1 MSLLQL
7 SVLGSPDIFLDG
19 SRLTFPL
26 RKAQALLLYLAVEDG
41 MHSRGKLAAFLWPD
55 SKPEVGR
62 IALRTALGS
71 LRRLLVDTES
81 APGKQR
87 YLLHEHD
94 LLGLNP
100 QAPLEFDLRTV
111 QQVYQ
116 QVQKHSLSVSEAQQT
131 VLMTQ
136 YQHALTL
143 VRGPFLDGFWLGD
156 GAPFDEWREQQQRHW
171 HLRLLALLDR
181 LSSLQ
186 EMSGKWEEARATL
199 TRWVTLDP
207 LAEEAYR
214 RLMRAALAQGDTT
227 AALQMYTTLQA
238 LLAEGLDIMPSPET
252 VALAEHSRLLAARSK
267 RPLATVESGP
277 PSQFVSPLLGRA
289 KAFRLL
295 MESFQRVRARQPQAV
310 LVVGEAGIGKTR
322 LAEEFVAW
330 SRAQGADVLRGH
342 AFEIGGRLPY
352 QSLVEALRERL
363 EAENAPD
370 DLLEDMWLAELS
382 RLLPELQVRYPDL
395 PTPTE
400 DELIAKGRLFEAVAQ
415 LLGALA
421 QRAPLVL
428 LVDDLQWVDEA
439 SLDLLH
445 YLGHS
450 WKQQGSRVLLLG
462 AVRSEE
468 MELTPAFSAQL
479 VNLERDLPVTHVSL
493 QPLSREETLQLVETL
508 VEEQEPEGASPPVH
522 EPPRAVLSDF
532 LFTQT
537 GGHPLY
543 LLEMLKLLREREWLV
558 PQLGAHDVWHLT
570 LAEEITTA
578 IVQEQLRHE
587 LFPPSV
593 RALIQARLLKLTPLS
608 RQVVM
613 ASAVLGKR
621 SSAHNLWQVAQ
632 MDVQAGIEALEEALK
647 SGLLHAEKAKTG
659 HLSTYRFVH
668 DLIRDVVYTEIGEA
682 RRQVLH
688 QRAFAVLEHE
698 EARASELAYHA
709 LLAGEIEAAYHL
721 HVQAGMEAVVIFA
734 IADAIDYY
742 EQARTLLHDS
752 KRLQNELPALEIE
765 HLYAH
770 LGRAYVFQ
778 NAWEKAQTTYEELL
792 TYVQHKPLPAFT
804 CRTLNRL
811 AILAVQ
817 RANDKPKARLYLEHA
832 LQIAEINPDQRALAE
847 TAWNLA
853 LITAVMWERPASA
866 LPYGQQALTLARAMH
881 DQELEARSLSAL
893 GWIHLLGAD
902 YQASIQ
908 CVEAALAIYALL
920 GNGPVPSK
928 GLSLPSFVTGAPL
941 TQFLTIRASEAFC
954 WAQLAFAQVQVG
966 QLSSSIQNGYRS
978 LTLARK
984 IKNTWVQ
991 IANTVPLT
999 SGLLDAGRYEEA
1011 LVIMQQAVE
1020 LTKTLPP
1027 TFNFY
1032 RLLTVLGSTYQAL
1045 QLWEEAHQAL
1055 AEAVTMAEKLD
1066 FKLYFVPIVSRLC
1079 MHYHATGAWEEAN
1092 TYALQAIAL
1101 RKSFGK
1107 TLIQLDFS
1115 RPYEIETLL
1124 HAGNEQQVREEIRHM
1139 EHCLG
1144 SNQRF
1149 RIPYLRSLAMLTTW
1163 EGSTEQALGQ
1173 LQEAMQLATTIGLPG
1188 EQWQIQAALGNV
1200 YETAHEQ
1207 ERARTAFG
1215 EAARIMEELAD
1226 GIKDET
1232 LRSRFLAGTQ
1242 ISPVLQHARR
1252 LVASMPDDLASPR
1265 GL

>member
-1 MSLLQL
+1 
-7 SVLGSPDIFLDG
+7 
-19 SRLTFPL
+19 
-26 RKAQALLLYLAVEDG
+26 

-227 AALQMYTTLQA
+227 AALQMYATLQA
-238 LLAEGLDIMPSPET
+238 RLAEGLDIMPSPET

-289 KAFRLL
+289 KTFRLL
-295 MESFQRVRARQPQAV
+295 VESFQRVRARQPQAV

-450 WKQQGSRVLLLG
+450 WKQQGSRVL
-462 AVRSEE
+462 
-468 MELTPAFSAQL
+468 
-479 VNLERDLPVTHVSL
+479 
-493 QPLSREETLQLVETL
+493 
-508 VEEQEPEGASPPVH
+508 
-522 EPPRAVLSDF
+522 
-532 LFTQT
+532 
-537 GGHPLY
+537 
-543 LLEMLKLLREREWLV
+543 
-558 PQLGAHDVWHLT
+558 
-570 LAEEITTA
+570 
-578 IVQEQLRHE
+578 
-587 LFPPSV
+587 
-593 RALIQARLLKLTPLS
+593 
-608 RQVVM
+608 
-613 ASAVLGKR
+613 
-621 SSAHNLWQVAQ
+621 
-632 MDVQAGIEALEEALK
+632 
-647 SGLLHAEKAKTG
+647 
-659 HLSTYRFVH
+659 
-668 DLIRDVVYTEIGEA
+668 
-682 RRQVLH
+682 H

-734 IADAIDYY
+734 IADAIGYY

-847 TAWNLA
+847 TVWNLA

-1045 QLWEEAHQAL
+1045 QLWEEAHQTL

-1207 ERARTAFG
+1207 ERARTAFA

>member
-111 QQVYQ
+111 QQ
-116 QVQKHSLSVSEAQQT
+116 HSLSVSEAQHT

-227 AALQMYTTLQA
+227 AALQVYATLQA
-238 LLAEGLDIMPSPET
+238 RLAEGLGIMPSPET

-295 MESFQRVRARQPQAV
+295 VESFQRVRARQPQAV

-778 NAWEKAQTTYEELL
+778 NAWEKAQTTY
-792 TYVQHKPLPAFT
+792 
-804 CRTLNRL
+804 
-811 AILAVQ
+811 
-817 RANDKPKARLYLEHA
+817 
-832 LQIAEINPDQRALAE
+832 
-847 TAWNLA
+847 
-853 LITAVMWERPASA
+853 
-866 LPYGQQALTLARAMH
+866 GQQALTLARAMH

-893 GWIHLLGAD
+893 VWIHLLGAD